1 MHLKTQ
7 LLQAHSKE
15 NCNLIVAW
23 VGSNQTR
30 FNELFAL
37 FVSNEKHIVQM
48 SSWPLS
54 YCVELYPN
62 LIEKHFASLLK
73 NIKRQEHHEAVK
85 RHTLRML
92 QFVEIPKKHQGNVMN
107 MCFDFIQDIT
117 EKPTTKV
124 FSMVVLENLAKLYP
138 EIKKELCLI
147 IETQM
152 SHESA
157 GFKSKAK
164 RILRKFR

>member
-1 MHLKTQ
+1 MDLKTQ

-23 VGSNQTR
+23 VGNNQTR
-30 FNELFAL
+30 FDELFSL
-37 FVSNEKHIVQM
+37 FISNEKRIVQM

-54 YCVELYPN
+54 FCVEANPQFIQKY
-62 LIEKHFASLLK
+62 FDSLLK

-92 QFVEIPKKHQGNVMN
+92 QFVEIPKKYQGNVMN

-152 SHESA
+152 PHESA
-157 GFKSKAK
+157 GFKSRAK
-164 RILRKFR
+164 RILRRFC